1 MKSCISNSI
10 KDSVSIF
17 IKFRFAKPRKRKLV
31 NNFLKT
37 TFEKSAAKQALNIT
51 EYNSQDLPPRTRK
64 PVRIVLPTGILIVII
79 PLQRIQVLV
88 VVLV

>member
-37 TFEKSAAKQALNIT
+37 TFGKSAAKQALNIT
-51 EYNSQDLPPRTRK
+51 EYNYS
-64 PVRIVLPTGILIVII
+64 
-79 PLQRIQVLV
+79 
-88 VVLV
+88 